1 MNIKNQVQ
9 SNEYSMGFIRKSTIW
24 AFMSLLLYKIV
35 LDLSYY
41 FLISKIWAYSRFE
54 LNFNGIKLLE
64 SFFLL
69 CIIFIMMPKS
79 SKKLSNIIVWLLTL
93 LSYVPMLTLFAFMNQ
108 PRSYM
113 YAVTGFWM
121 LVFLL
126 LKLPGISILSLK
138 KSQSKIIYYSLFICL
153 FIIVLFLIYKYIG
166 FSINFDL
173 MKVYDIRSQFV
184 ELKVPL
190 AGYLFTWMGYILNPI
205 FFILFIT
212 RKKWIFA
219 TMVVSLQILLFSITG
234 NKSFFF
240 ALPYIF
246 ILISIVPRKN
256 SFSWMTIGLAT
267 IILVGM
273 LSYWLADNLWILNL
287 FVRRTLLV
295 PAQLSF
301 FYYDFFSK
309 NQFTFLSHHQI
320 FRAFLDY
327 PYYLN
332 PAHLIADIYFN
343 SPQGGANNGIYADA
357 YMNFGFIGLVLWGG
371 FLAIL
376 LKLYNSISNNKDIKI
391 TIAAV
396 AMPVMSLTNSAF
408 LTCLLTHGILLSLI
422 VLYLLPKERNKII

>member
-1 MNIKNQVQ
+1 MQKMNLIINKN
-9 SNEYSMGFIRKSTIW
+9 TIG
-24 AFMSLLLYKIV
+24 AFLSLLLYKIV

-41 FLISKIWAYSRFE
+41 FLISKIWAYNRLV

-64 SFFLL
+64 SFLL
-69 CIIFIMMPKS
+69 LSIIFALMPKS
-79 SKKLSNIIVWLLTL
+79 SKKLSNIMVWLLIL

-113 YAVTGFWM
+113 YAITGFWV
-121 LVFLL
+121 LVPLL

-138 KSQSKIIYYSLFICL
+138 KSQSKIIYYSLFISL
-153 FIIVLFLIYKYIG
+153 FIVVLFLIYKYIG

-173 MKVYDIRSQFV
+173 MKVYDFRSIYV
-184 ELKVPL
+184 ELKIPF
-190 AGYLFTWMGYILNPI
+190 AGYVFTWMANIINPVFFLI
-205 FFILFIT
+205 FIL

-219 TMVVSLQILLFSITG
+219 TMVVALQILLFSVTG
-234 NKSFFF
+234 NKTFFF
-240 ALPYIF
+240 ALLYIF
-246 ILISIVPRKN
+246 ILIFIMTRKN
-256 SFSWMTIGLAT
+256 SFTWMTIGLA
-267 IILVGM
+267 IMILVGM

-287 FVRRTLLV
+287 FVRRTLFT

-309 NQFTFLSHHQI
+309 NQFTFLSQHRL
-320 FRAFLDY
+320 FRIFLDY
-327 PYYLN
+327 PYHLN

-343 SPQGGANNGIYADA
+343 RPQMGANNGIYADA

-422 VLYLLPKERNKII
+422 VLYLLPKERNKIM